1 MKIKV
6 YRKFNGKWALSRIVH
21 SNDFEIERR
30 LCPNAFSLNEVVIR
44 HGERCEYIEFSKIR
58 EWFNTITVWEKG
70 K

>member
-6 YRKFNGKWALSRIVH
+6 YRKFNGKWTLSRIVYP
-21 SNDFEIERR
+21 NDFEIERH
-30 LCPNAFSLNEVVIR
+30 LYPNGFGINEVVIR

-58 EWFNTITVWEKG
+58 EWFNTITVWEKE

>member
-21 SNDFEIERR
+21 SNDFEIVRH
-30 LCPNAFSLNEVVIR
+30 LYPNGFGINEVVIR
-44 HGERCEYIEFSKIR
+44 HGERCEYIEFSKIK